1 MGKNKK
7 DILIIILGTI
17 IVLLIL
23 LIGYLIINKKNLSN
37 KNNKTNTSSSTT
49 TTITIY
55 AKKLNYTSLDNYL
68 KSLNIN
74 AYYLNISPKFKCN
87 YNNSNSCITNS
98 NFINNNEIIYID
110 ANKEILSFNKIDNL
124 NNGKKI
130 EVFMYNNYY
139 ILFSYISTG
148 GGHFKIF
155 NNNLKEV
162 FKDEYE
168 EEFLVSKNIIY
179 YSVYDCYYGNRLD
192 GSYGAMKGSKKLDLT
207 TMKVEFYT
215 YLNHDAG
222 WKC

>member
-1 MGKNKK
+1 MEEKRN
-7 DILIIILGTI
+7 ILIIIMITI
-17 IVLLIL
+17 IIIL
-23 LIGYLIINKKNLSN
+23 MGIVCYLIVSTKNLNNSN
-37 KNNKTNTSSSTT
+37 HNQSSSSTT
-49 TTITIY
+49 TTTTID

-192 GSYGAMKGSKKLDLT
+192 GSYGSMKGSKKLDLT